1 MKLPLTEM
9 NAHPRTNTIR
19 AIWLCI
25 PTVHTTLSD
34 GACIPQLVEPEIRVI
49 AAGEQE
55 YAIPQMI

>member
-25 PTVHTTLSD
+25 PTGRTTLSD
-34 GACIPQLVEPEIRVI
+34 EARIPQLVELEIRVI
-49 AAGEQE
+49 TAGEQE
-55 YAIPQMI
+55 YAIPQMM